1 LISDLQ
7 TKAEGKVLTDQYAS
21 TAVSQARALAEIL
34 NRLSYS
40 NDYDPNKEE
49 GTYEEFSEANRLI
62 AQIKRSVA
70 FGATYHP
77 FAQNQLDGVASEI
90 DIAIMN
96 DMPG

>member
-1 LISDLQ
+1 MRTAD
-7 TKAEGKVLTDQYAS
+7 GKD
-21 TAVSQARALAEIL
+21 VSNEQLFKQRFTQRI
-34 NRLSYS
+34 NP
-40 NDYDPNKEE
+40 NFDPDKEE